1 MSDLLQKYAFTSDL
15 LEQFITEKRFTY
27 KTSEELRRAV
37 SSICFALERE
47 FTDIDGR
54 GAMGYYN
61 SMVSDN
67 LKASTVRSRL
77 SRFRSFARFIQE
89 NELVPGYV
97 NPFQMI
103 TFKDEGLNNTVS
115 KKMTTIHE
123 FDALLSAA
131 SEDLMA
137 YLIFTLAF
145 RCALS
150 VADIVDLKL
159 SYLSLS
165 AEGMCLS
172 FPQTRYH
179 CAHTVR
185 LPSDVAELIQNYI
198 SQVNYFDEEGH
209 LFYNKWN
216 SPITSRNLD
225 HWIVKYRKKAGC
237 TRDFSFKD
245 LRSKSIV
252 NMIKANKEN
261 GREIH
266 DVGKYAHIHTA
277 RLLAYETAS
286 SSDVDD
292 CPAALVNIS
301 VQIPKEKKVVEINDY
316 CSC

>member
-1 MSDLLQKYAFTSDL
+1 MSELLQKYALTSDL
-15 LEQFITEKRFTY
+15 IEKFIDEKRFTY
-27 KTSEELRRAV
+27 RTSEELRRAIAG
-37 SSICFALERE
+37 ICFALGQE
-47 FTDIDGR
+47 FTDIDGK
-54 GAMGYYN
+54 GAMEYYN
-61 SMVSDN
+61 SMILNN
-67 LKASTVRSRL
+67 LKASTIRSRL
-77 SRFRSFARFIQE
+77 SRFRSFAKFIQE
-89 NELVPGYV
+89 NKLVSGYV

-103 TFKDEGLNNTVS
+103 TLNDEEGLNTVS
-115 KKMTTIHE
+115 KKMATIHE

-165 AEGMCLS
+165 AEGMSLS

-179 CAHTVR
+179 CAHMVR
-185 LPSDVAELIQNYI
+185 LPGDVAGLVQSYI
-198 SQVNYFDEEGH
+198 SQVTYFDAEGH
-209 LFYNKWN
+209 LFYNKYH

-225 HWIVKYRKKAGC
+225 HLIVKYRKKAGC

-252 NMIKANKEN
+252 NMIKANKES

-266 DVGKYAHIHTA
+266 DVGEYAHIHTA

-286 SSDVDD
+286 SLDVDD

-301 VQIPKEKKVVEINDY
+301 VQLPKEGKVV
-316 CSC
+316 